1 MTPPLQFIES
11 KRRDLST
18 LDLWRK
24 TPCDA
29 RYFQPGAA
37 SLQ

>member
-18 LDLWRK
+18 LDL
-24 TPCDA
+24 
-29 RYFQPGAA
+29 
-37 SLQ
+37 